1 MVEVLFGESEAGS
14 MKIAKS
20 TQNSEDSYKVICLGF
35 MMDIGDIKESVNSQ
49 YRKDLICSMYVQDQ
63 WGGDEELNEEYILP
77 AAFDPRVGKAV
88 AAAVAEA
95 ARKTGVARI

>member
-20 TQNSEDSYKVICLGF
+20 TQNPEDSYKVICLGF

-49 YRKDLICSMYVQDQ
+49 YRKDLISVSKRSDLLHVCTGS
-63 WGGDEELNEEYILP
+63 
-77 AAFDPRVGKAV
+77 VG
-88 AAAVAEA
+88 
-95 ARKTGVARI
+95 RR